1 MRTEHTDSPACSQ
14 QLYSQKPRSGNAW
27 INKTRS
33 VHIGEVEQQKGRKP
47 TWATAPVSLQDREK
61 AGRHMSPQTKGPVQ
75 THEPTNQGALRTRLV
90 SELVEMSRR
99 RWLRAAQLCECTNL
113 SLPMKPVSSMS
124 PTHISIQPLK
134 GSAPVA
140 QELRDREHKAA
151 KPLPTRPGHLSQT
164 LVYCLPFV
172 HK

>member
-1 MRTEHTDSPACSQ
+1 MRTEYTDSPACSQ
-14 QLYSQKPRSGNAW
+14 QLYSQKPQSGNAW

-61 AGRHMSPQTKGPVQ
+61 AGRRMSPQTKGPVQ

-113 SLPMKPVSSMS
+113 SEASELNVTNTHLNPASKRKRSSG
-124 PTHISIQPLK
+124 PGAQGQGAQGCK
-134 GSAPVA
+134 ASA
-140 QELRDREHKAA
+140 H
-151 KPLPTRPGHLSQT
+151 
-164 LVYCLPFV
+164 
-172 HK
+172 